1 MKNLMSLLLITCCCS
16 QIIQL
21 IKPTNLVVDSNYL
34 YFEIDQDIPIDLA
47 SPSKQIYL
55 LPGLPGVEIAYCV
68 IAVTVTDSSYWN
80 QVIAPTIL
88 GVIRPLIDLE
98 RRERSLPGYVSTDPE
113 CFKIN
118 RVITK
123 DGFMVVNFN
132 IPQGGIVRTGLKR
145 MVSHPNAFTFGISPG
160 QGYSEIDF
168 SQLRLNTSTVP
179 VLEYSEVI
187 HAVTERV
194 SQLEAP
200 QREAFRQRHLE
211 LSIESLR

>member
-1 MKNLMSLLLITCCCS
+1 
-16 QIIQL
+16 
-21 IKPTNLVVDSNYL
+21 
-34 YFEIDQDIPIDLA
+34 
-47 SPSKQIYL
+47 
-55 LPGLPGVEIAYCV
+55 
-68 IAVTVTDSSYWN
+68 
-80 QVIAPTIL
+80 
-88 GVIRPLIDLE
+88 
-98 RRERSLPGYVSTDPE
+98 
-113 CFKIN
+113 
-118 RVITK
+118 
-123 DGFMVVNFN
+123 MVVNFN